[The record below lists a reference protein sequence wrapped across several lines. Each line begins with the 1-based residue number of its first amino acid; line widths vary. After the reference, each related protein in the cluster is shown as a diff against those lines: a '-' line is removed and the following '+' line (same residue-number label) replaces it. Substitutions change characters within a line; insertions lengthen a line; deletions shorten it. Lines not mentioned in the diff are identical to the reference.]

1 MKQKKAQTQHGHGH
15 NKPVVKAQY
24 RTRVTCGRVSGKV
37 ATWQGEEGWI
47 RPDAKINHGLSSK
60 NSGLVL
66 VRRKDVSAGQALK
79 PGEAV
84 DFLVYSEV
92 AEGGRLGAEFCRVVP
107 GRSQPSPASQGEVG
121 KPEASPV
128 KPAQRPQKVLQ
139 LHVKKPEVLTLKKPE
154 PPTLMKPVPKKGGK
168 PKGAT
173 VGKSGKPSIQNV
185 ITAGKD
191 GKKSGAATT
200 PGKGPPASV
209 AKGFNA
215 NSTAAP
221 GPPSADGFKAK
232 HKLPRQQ
239 IGDAE
244 QSGQLHEWW
253 GKYGWIIPDKPVNH
267 PGASKRQGKVYVHL
281 SDMEDDSVTV
291 IPGCRVSFLLYV
303 DNSGLGA
310 QSCRILDNLPGGKGF
325 QNAPKTGYNKWQ
337 STGYQQANNWQSQ
350 SQEAQEEEGLPP
362 DWEEHWSDEYNVPYF
377 WNKQTKEF
385 RSPCG
390 SDLNEFNSASR
401 ALFHA
406 RAWDR

>member
-1 MKQKKAQTQHGHGH
+1 MKQKRAQQAQHGH
-15 NKPVVKAQY
+15 NKPVVKAQAQY

-37 ATWQGEEGWI
+37 ASWQGEEGWI
-47 RPDAKINHGLSSK
+47 RPDAKIDHGLSSK
-60 NSGLVL
+60 NSGLVV

-92 AEGGRLGAEFCRVVP
+92 AEGGRLGAEFCRLVP
-107 GRSQPSPASQGEVG
+107 GKSQPSPDGQGQAG
-121 KPEASPV
+121 KPQPPQPKSSPV
-128 KPAQRPQKVLQ
+128 KPLVKPAQKVLQ
-139 LHVKKPEVLTLKKPE
+139 LHLKKPEVPTLKKPE

-173 VGKSGKPSIQNV
+173 LGKSGKPPIQNV
-185 ITAGKD
+185 TTTGKD

-200 PGKGPPASV
+200 PGKGPPATA
-209 AKGFNA
+209 AKGYSANA
-215 NSTAAP
+215 MTAA
-221 GPPSADGFKAK
+221 PPSADGFKAK
-232 HKLPRQQ
+232 SKLPRQQ
-239 IGDAE
+239 IGTAE

-281 SDMEDDSVTV
+281 SDMEDDSMTV

-310 QSCRILDNLPGGKGF
+310 QNCRIVDNLPAGKGL
-325 QNAPKTGYNKWQ
+325 QNAGPKTGYNKWQ
-337 STGYQQANNWQSQ
+337 STGYQQADGWQSQ

-377 WNKQTKEF
+377 WNKKTKESVWV
-385 RSPCG
+385 RPQ
-390 SDLNEFNSASR
+390 
-401 ALFHA
+401 
-406 RAWDR
+406 